1 METFLYTPKK
11 SKNADFTVWMGFP
24 ERYEFSL
31 SSLGYLWLFKIID
44 EMDDINAERIC
55 TDTEKTIAQIPDM
68 FSFSFSFDFDFLKIF
83 EMLDKY
89 NIPLKSAE
97 REKPLVFAGGP
108 VVTANPE
115 PYKDLFDFFIIGDGE
130 DVNKKVIEFC
140 KNNKELP
147 KNELLKEIS
156 EFEGVCVPYVSQKVV
171 KSTKRLE
178 QCIYTPII
186 SDEAFFKNTFIIE
199 MERGCA
205 NRCGFCLASY
215 LNLPLRSVP
224 KDELF
229 NAIDFGL
236 KYTNKIAFLGAE
248 VSAHPQFE
256 AVCDYIYNKNNE
268 IATKSL
274 HHSVVPLPL
283 TREAVPPRIEMNFS
297 SLRVDAIK
305 ENVIKTLVACG
316 QKNITLAIEAGSERL
331 RKVINKN
338 ITEEQIFNA
347 VEIAHKNGLKGIKF
361 YGMIGLPTETQEDIE
376 EFVNLIKKIKNNHK
390 GFEISCGFSSFVPK
404 PHTPFQWIG
413 REDTKSL
420 EKKCQFLQKELRK
433 IGVNVQLPSVKWDYW
448 QAVLSRG
455 GGEAAR
461 QLSSYAVQNSGKL
474 KVESFSSHTPSPDG
488 EGRDGV
494 ISIDNS
500 LPSDPPT
507 FQSSNSTP
515 SPQPSPSEGGGSMQL
530 LPYNF
535 TDFLIDVYKQGG
547 KLGAFKSSAKKYG
560 IDTDYLAYGDFRCS
574 PYYLTRHCTA
584 HTSPTMTPSPTKKSC
599 RRGENSFNGEGTC
612 DDFGTELPWDFIEI
626 NPGKEFLAKECRRL
640 ISE

>member
-1 METFLYTPKK
+1 METFLYTPQK
-11 SKNADFTVWMGFP
+11 SKNSDFTVWMGFP
-24 ERYEFSL
+24 ERYEFSM

-44 EMDDINAERIC
+44 ETDDFNVERIC
-55 TDTEKTIAQIPDM
+55 SDTEKTIAQMPDM

-83 EMLDKY
+83 EMLEKY

-115 PYKDLFDFFIIGDGE
+115 PYKDIFDFFIIGDGE
-130 DVNKKVIEFC
+130 DINKKVIEFC
-140 KNNKELP
+140 KNNKEMS
-147 KNELLKEIS
+147 KNELLNEIS
-156 EFEGVCVPYVSQKVV
+156 EFEGVYVPYISKKVV

-199 MERGCA
+199 VERGCA

-215 LNLPLRSVP
+215 LNLPIRSVP
-224 KDELF
+224 KGELF
-229 NAIDFGL
+229 NAIDLGL

-256 AVCDYIYNKNNE
+256 AVCDYIYKRVQAGEN
-268 IATKSL
+268 
-274 HHSVVPLPL
+274 
-283 TREAVPPRIEMNFS
+283 IEMNFS
-297 SLRVDAIK
+297 SLRVDAVK

-338 ITEEQIFNA
+338 ITKEQIFNA
-347 VEIAHKNGLKGIKF
+347 VEIAHKNGLKGLKF

-376 EFVNLIKKIKNNHK
+376 EFIDLIKQIKSKHN

-420 EKKCQFLQKELRK
+420 EKKCNYLQKELHK
-433 IGVNVQLPSVKWDYW
+433 IGVNAQMPSIKWDYW

-455 GGEAAR
+455 GGKVAR

-474 KVESFSSHTPSPDG
+474 KVESGKFNNFQFS
-488 EGRDGV
+488 
-494 ISIDNS
+494 NNY
-500 LPSDPPT
+500 L
-507 FQSSNSTP
+507 
-515 SPQPSPSEGGGSMQL
+515 
-530 LPYNF
+530 NF
-535 TDFLIDVYKQGG
+535 TNFLIDVYKQGG

-560 IDTDYLAYGDFRCS
+560 IDTDYLAYGDFRCT
-574 PYYLTRHCTA
+574 PPHYNLTRGCNA
-584 HTSPTMTPSPTKKSC
+584 HSSQTTTPSPTKKSC
-599 RRGENSFNGEGTC
+599 RRGEDSYKGEGTC
-612 DDFGTELPWDFIEI
+612 DVFDTTLPWDFIEI
-626 NPGKEFLAKECRRL
+626 KPGKEFLAKECKRL
-640 ISE
+640 MSEK

>member
-1 METFLYTPKK
+1 M
-11 SKNADFTVWMGFP
+11 
-24 ERYEFSL
+24 

-44 EMDDINAERIC
+44 ETDDINVERIC
-55 TDTEKTIAQIPDM
+55 SDTEKTIAQTTDM

-83 EMLDKY
+83 EMLEKY

-115 PYKDLFDFFIIGDGE
+115 PYKDIFDFFIIGDGE
-130 DVNKKVIEFC
+130 DINKKVIEFC
-140 KNNKELP
+140 KNNKEMS
-147 KNELLKEIS
+147 KNQLLKEIS
-156 EFEGVCVPYVSQKVV
+156 EFEGVYVPYVSKKVV

-199 MERGCA
+199 LERGCA

-215 LNLPLRSVP
+215 LNLPIRSVP

-229 NAIDFGL
+229 NAIDLGL

-248 VSAHPQFE
+248 VSAHPQFDE
-256 AVCDYIYNKNNE
+256 VCEYIYKKVQTGEN
-268 IATKSL
+268 
-274 HHSVVPLPL
+274 
-283 TREAVPPRIEMNFS
+283 IEMNFS
-297 SLRVDAIK
+297 SLRVDAVK

-347 VEIAHKNGLKGIKF
+347 VEIAHKNGLKGLKF
-361 YGMIGLPTETQEDIE
+361 YGMIGLPTETHEDIE
-376 EFVNLIKKIKNNHK
+376 EFVNLIKRIKNKHK

-404 PHTPFQWIG
+404 PHTPFQWLG

-420 EKKCQFLQKELRK
+420 EKKCQYLQKELRK
-433 IGVNVQLPSVKWDYW
+433 IGVNAQLPSVKWDYW

-455 GGEAAR
+455 GVR
-461 QLSSYAVQNSGKL
+461 QLGSQALTEGKRVGRLEDKLFNIGDNS
-474 KVESFSSHTPSPDG
+474 E
-488 EGRDGV
+488 
-494 ISIDNS
+494 ISQKIQSDNS
-500 LPSDPPT
+500 LPSYPPT
-507 FQSSNSTP
+507 RQSSKSPHPNPPRPGREPSADNSLP
-515 SPQPSPSEGGGSMQL
+515 SYPPTQISF
-530 LPYNF
+530 F
-535 TDFLIDVYKQGG
+535 TDFLIDVYRQGG
-547 KLGAFKSSAKKYG
+547 KLGAFKSSAKKFG
-560 IDTDYLAYGDFRCS
+560 IDADYLAYGDFRYS
-574 PYYLTRHCTA
+574 FHYLTRHCTA

-599 RRGENSFNGEGTC
+599 RRGEDNYKREGTC
-612 DDFGTELPWDFIEI
+612 DDFDTTLPWDFIDI
-626 NPGKEFLAKECRRL
+626 KPGKEFLVKECKRL
-640 ISE
+640 LTSE

>member
-1 METFLYTPKK
+1 METFLYPKK

-44 EMDDINAERIC
+44 EMEDINAERIC
-55 TDTEKTIAQIPDM
+55 TDTEKTIAQTPDM

-115 PYKDLFDFFIIGDGE
+115 PYKDFFDFFIIGDGE

-156 EFEGVCVPYVSQKVV
+156 EFEGVYVPYVSQKVV

-215 LNLPLRSVP
+215 LNLPIRSVP

-229 NAIDFGL
+229 NAIDLGL

-256 AVCDYIYNKNNE
+256 AVCDYIYKRVQAGEN
-268 IATKSL
+268 
-274 HHSVVPLPL
+274 
-283 TREAVPPRIEMNFS
+283 IEMNFS

-376 EFVNLIKKIKNNHK
+376 EFVSLIKKIKNNHK

-455 GGEAAR
+455 CKPAK
-461 QLSSYAVQNSGKL
+461 QLGSYAVQNSGKL
-474 KVESFSSHTPSPDG
+474 KVESGKF
-488 EGRDGV
+488 
-494 ISIDNS
+494 NN
-500 LPSDPPT
+500 
-507 FQSSNSTP
+507 FQLSNNY
-515 SPQPSPSEGGGSMQL
+515 L
-530 LPYNF
+530 NF
-535 TDFLIDVYKQGG
+535 TNFLIDVYKQGG

-574 PYYLTRHCTA
+574 SHYLTHHCMA

-612 DDFGTELPWDFIEI
+612 NDFGTELPWDFIEI
-626 NPGKEFLAKECRRL
+626 KPGKEFLAKECRKL
-640 ISE
+640 IG